1 MKAAL
6 RKVVGWVDNH
16 YGQGAPARP
25 NPFELAMEPGLLA
38 ETKAAV
44 EQARSSSMPVVL
56 ATKGV
61 AAATVAANLVWAGAG
76 ITPDRVHRGDLSSQ
90 EFELLVATV
99 EALAAAPVRLDDS
112 AAASDGPL

>member
-6 RKVVGWVDNH
+6 RKLVGWIDES
-16 YGQGAPARP
+16 YGRGTPAPP
-25 NPFELAMEPGLLA
+25 NPFALSLGPELLA
-38 ETKAAV
+38 EAKSAV
-44 EQARSSSMPVVL
+44 EQSRSSSMPVVL
-56 ATKGV
+56 ATKRV

-76 ITPDRVHRGDLSSQ
+76 ITPDRVHRGDLSPQ